1 MARVVL
7 LTTGSMEELAFPRS
21 LARLFPGH
29 DFIARPRMD
38 GFTSSMLPPDYAALR
53 DKRPLLNIEKFA
65 KTLIGL
71 FAGGRSDEPRPDFV
85 LALEDMELL
94 NAAAPANITRALRD
108 AVLHNLSTWGDGTVR
123 ARVTEAL
130 RTRSSFHLMAPM
142 LGPCPVHPELALL
155 EPADCHA
162 LTWPPPQGHVL
173 RNL

>member
-71 FAGGRSDEPRPDFV
+71 FAGGRSDAPTSRDPTSCWHSRTWSCSTQPRRRTSP
-85 LALEDMELL
+85 ALC
-94 NAAAPANITRALRD
+94 ATRCC
-108 AVLHNLSTWGDGTVR
+108 TT
-123 ARVTEAL
+123 
-130 RTRSSFHLMAPM
+130 
-142 LGPCPVHPELALL
+142 
-155 EPADCHA
+155 
-162 LTWPPPQGHVL
+162 
-173 RNL
+173 